1 MAMTMSDLQELLDEL
16 ELRYHVVADHDVIM
30 VGFSSDPDDSSYRDR
45 DGDPSIALAL
55 RLSEGPG
62 EFLSV
67 FAPMA
72 WVLGQTAHLPA
83 VRETLI
89 AIQSRFKMVK
99 FDIAQGMIFP
109 NVELPLEDG
118 RLTGNQLQRVIGAL
132 LQVLE
137 KFHVVVRRAID
148 TGVVSFD
155 DVQEEK
161 ADAEEA
167 QADGPASPAAV
178 DIGRLLE
185 LVDEAGGMDGG
196 GIDALERLLGG
207 GDVTPIDA

>member
-1 MAMTMSDLQELLDEL
+1 MAMTLSDLKELLDGL
-16 ELRYHVVADHDVIM
+16 ELRYQLAAEHDLIM
-30 VGFSSDPDDSSYRDR
+30 VGFSSDPDDSVYRDR
-45 DGDPSIALAL
+45 DGDPSVALAL
-55 RLSEGPG
+55 RLSEGDG

-72 WVLGQTAHLPA
+72 WVLGQTPHLPA
-83 VRETLI
+83 VCEALV

-118 RLTGNQLQRVIGAL
+118 RLTGEQLQRVIGAL

-148 TGVVSFD
+148 TGVISFD
-155 DVQEEK
+155 DVKDEDEDEE
-161 ADAEEA
+161 
-167 QADGPASPAAV
+167 GPADEPAASPPG
-178 DIGRLLE
+178 DIGSLLRLVE
-185 LVDEAGGMDGG
+185 EAGGMDGG
-196 GIDALERLLGG
+196 GIEALERLLGG
-207 GDVTPIDA
+207 GDPPPVES

>member
-1 MAMTMSDLQELLDEL
+1 MAMTLSDLKELLDGL
-16 ELRYHVVADHDVIM
+16 ELRYQLVAEHDLIM
-30 VGFSSDPDDSSYRDR
+30 VGFSSDSDDSVYRDR
-45 DGDPSIALAL
+45 DGDPSVALAL
-55 RLSEGPG
+55 RLSEGDG

-72 WVLGQTAHLPA
+72 WVLGQTPHLPA
-83 VRETLI
+83 VCEALV

-118 RLTGNQLQRVIGAL
+118 RLTGEQLQRVIGAL

-148 TGVVSFD
+148 TGVISFD
-155 DVQEEK
+155 DVKDEDEDEEGL
-161 ADAEEA
+161 ADEPTAPPL
-167 QADGPASPAAV
+167 G
-178 DIGRLLE
+178 DIGSLLRLVE
-185 LVDEAGGMDGG
+185 EAGGMDGG
-196 GIDALERLLGG
+196 GIEALERLLGG
-207 GDVTPIDA
+207 GDPPPVES

>member
-1 MAMTMSDLQELLDEL
+1 MAMTLSDLEELLDGL
-16 ELRYHVVADHDVIM
+16 ELRYQTVAEHDLIM
-30 VGFSSDPDDSSYRDR
+30 VGFNSDPDDSSYRDR

-55 RLSEGPG
+55 RLSEGRG

-72 WVLGQTAHLPA
+72 WVLGQTPHLPA
-83 VRETLI
+83 VCETLV

-99 FDIAQGMIFP
+99 FDLAQGMIFP

-118 RLTGNQLQRVIGAL
+118 RLTGNQLQRVIGSL

-137 KFHVVVRRAID
+137 RFHVVVRRAID
-148 TGVVSFD
+148 TGRVSFD
-155 DVQEEK
+155 DVKEETD
-161 ADAEEA
+161 DAEEA
-167 QADGPASPAAV
+167 QADRPASPAAG

-207 GDVTPIDA
+207 GDVPPIDA

>member
-1 MAMTMSDLQELLDEL
+1 MAMTLSDLKELLDGL
-16 ELRYHVVADHDVIM
+16 ELRYQLVAEHDLIM
-30 VGFSSDPDDSSYRDR
+30 VGFSSDPDDSVYRDR
-45 DGDPSIALAL
+45 DGDPSVALAL
-55 RLSEGPG
+55 RLSEGDG

-72 WVLGQTAHLPA
+72 WVLGQTPHLPA
-83 VRETLI
+83 VCEALV

-118 RLTGNQLQRVIGAL
+118 RLTGEQLQRVIGAL

-148 TGVVSFD
+148 TGVISFD
-155 DVQEEK
+155 DVKDEDEDEEGL
-161 ADAEEA
+161 ADE
-167 QADGPASPAAV
+167 PAAPPLG
-178 DIGRLLE
+178 DIGSLLRLVE
-185 LVDEAGGMDGG
+185 EAGGMDGG
-196 GIDALERLLGG
+196 GIEALERLLGG
-207 GDVTPIDA
+207 GDPPPVES

>member
-1 MAMTMSDLQELLDEL
+1 MAMTLSDLKELLDGL
-16 ELRYHVVADHDVIM
+16 ELRYQLAAEHDLIM
-30 VGFSSDPDDSSYRDR
+30 VGFSSDPDDSVYRDR
-45 DGDPSIALAL
+45 DGDPSVALAL
-55 RLSEGPG
+55 RLSEGDG

-72 WVLGQTAHLPA
+72 WVLGQTPHLPA
-83 VRETLI
+83 VCEALV

-118 RLTGNQLQRVIGAL
+118 RLTGEQLQRVIGAL

-148 TGVVSFD
+148 TGVISFD
-155 DVQEEK
+155 DVKDEDEDEE
-161 ADAEEA
+161 
-167 QADGPASPAAV
+167 GPADEPAAPPPG
-178 DIGRLLE
+178 DIGSLLRLVE
-185 LVDEAGGMDGG
+185 EAGGMDGG
-196 GIDALERLLGG
+196 GIEALERLLGG
-207 GDVTPIDA
+207 GDPPPVES